1 MKSIDKDPI
10 NIQEMSDN
18 FNFPLT
24 RPTILA
30 MEKRR
35 EYLRYLRLEQFQ
47 FKELVEFRQK
57 FKKPKADQ
65 FIQLRSQHYQG
76 EPHPASRKIV
86 LVAPLSKL
94 PLTTPAA
101 LHKFKLIAGPRWD
114 SWEDTIK
121 ISCELFPVGEMNEK
135 WCSDTL
141 DKIIAQA
148 QDTTDS
154 MADIPLDTRATES
167 RHRKSRTKKIVTLAQ
182 FPTEW
187 LPAPSTILHSTT
199 TTTGKRE
206 VEMGVERELDALTE
220 EAQTGLDGEGKGT
233 DW

>member
-1 MKSIDKDPI
+1 MFYARGNID
-10 NIQEMSDN
+10 S
-18 FNFPLT
+18 L
-24 RPTILA
+24 LSA
-30 MEKRR
+30 
-35 EYLRYLRLEQFQ
+35 
-47 FKELVEFRQK
+47 VEFRQK

-148 QDTTDS
+148 QVSLVPFLLLVDPSLRSHRSNTHGTTTQDTTDS